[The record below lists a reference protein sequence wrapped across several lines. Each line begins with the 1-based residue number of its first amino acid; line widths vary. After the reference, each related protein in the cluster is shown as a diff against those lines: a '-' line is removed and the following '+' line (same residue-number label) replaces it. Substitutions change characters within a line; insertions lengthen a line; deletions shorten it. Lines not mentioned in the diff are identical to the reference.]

1 MCGIAGFVIRNKEIL
16 NNFNLKTM
24 YSIMK
29 NRGPDN
35 QGSITY
41 NKKNYY
47 LSLISSRLAILDLD
61 KRSNQPFK
69 IDNLVLI
76 FNGEIYNYIELRNF
90 LKKKNIKFKTTS
102 DTEVV
107 LRAYQFWGKE
117 CVKFFEGM
125 WSMAIKDT
133 SKNILFLSRDPF
145 GEKPLYYS

>member
-90 LKKKNIKFKTTS
+90 LKKKILNLK
-102 DTEVV
+102 
-107 LRAYQFWGKE
+107 LL
-117 CVKFFEGM
+117 
-125 WSMAIKDT
+125 AILK
-133 SKNILFLSRDPF
+133 
-145 GEKPLYYS
+145 